1 MARPRPPWLPVTA
14 TAAPSARPNDEIP
27 ADTRRLVLARAN
39 GRCESCAGDLDISRY
54 SLHHRRPKGM
64 GGSRVADLHSPAN
77 LLVLCGR
84 GNADG
89 CHGDV
94 HGHPIAARDAGM
106 LVRRAA
112 DPARV
117 PVLIHGTRLV
127 LLAID
132 GTYAE
137 EAR

>member
-1 MARPRPPWLPVTA
+1 MARSRPPWLPVTV
-14 TAAPSARPNDEIP
+14 TAAPSARPTDEIP
-27 ADTRRLVLARAN
+27 ADTRRLVLARAG

-64 GGSRVADLHSPAN
+64 GGSRATDLHSPTN

-84 GNADG
+84 GADG

-94 HGHPIAARDAGM
+94 HGHPVAARDAGM

-117 PVLIHGTRLV
+117 SVLIHGTRRV
-127 LLAID
+127 LLTAE
-132 GTYAE
+132 GSYAE